1 MKEQQ
6 SVNKSHTINGT
17 TIASAAI
24 VVLFMFLLSCSGEK
38 KSVGSPIEE
47 PDSISYLSTY
57 GVSTII
63 SDSGRISYKIEAE
76 EWHIFEKRR
85 PKYWAFEKGAYL
97 EKYDDS
103 LRIEATIKSDTAYF
117 FSDMKLWKLIGN
129 VNIRNQKNERF
140 FTDLLYWDQ
149 EKGDIYSD
157 KYIKI
162 EQEDQVT
169 TGIGFRSNQALTNWE
184 ILSTEGI
191 YTIEDRK

>member
-6 SVNKSHTINGT
+6 YVNISNRHYST
-17 TIASAAI
+17 TIASIAI
-24 VVLFMFLLSCSGEK
+24 VVLFMLLSCSNDK
-38 KSVGSPIEE
+38 KNVGSPIEE

-57 GVSTII
+57 GVTTLI

-76 EWHIFEKRR
+76 EWHIYEKRN

>member
-6 SVNKSHTINGT
+6 YVNISNKHYST
-17 TIASAAI
+17 TIAMLAI
-24 VVLFMFLLSCSGEK
+24 VVLFMLISCSNDK
-38 KSVGSPIEE
+38 KNVGSPIEE

-57 GVSTII
+57 GVTTLI

-76 EWHIFEKRR
+76 EWHIYEKRN

-129 VNIRNQKNERF
+129 VNIKNQKNERF

-162 EQEDQVT
+162 EQEDQLT

>member
-1 MKEQQ
+1 MKEQHY
-6 SVNKSHTINGT
+6 VNISNKHYST
-17 TIASAAI
+17 TIAMLAI
-24 VVLFMFLLSCSGEK
+24 VVLFMLLSCSNDK
-38 KSVGSPIEE
+38 KNVGSPIEE

-57 GVSTII
+57 GVTTLI

-76 EWHIFEKRR
+76 EWHIYEKRN

>member
-6 SVNKSHTINGT
+6 YVNISNKHYST
-17 TIASAAI
+17 TIASIAI
-24 VVLFMFLLSCSGEK
+24 VVLFMLLSCSNDK
-38 KSVGSPIEE
+38 KNVGSPIEE

-57 GVSTII
+57 GVTTLI

-76 EWHIFEKRR
+76 EWHIYEKRN

>member
-6 SVNKSHTINGT
+6 YVNISNKHYST
-17 TIASAAI
+17 TIASIAI
-24 VVLFMFLLSCSGEK
+24 VVLFMLLSCSNDK
-38 KSVGSPIEE
+38 KNVGSPIEE

-57 GVSTII
+57 GVTTLI

-76 EWHIFEKRR
+76 EWHIYEKRN

-140 FTDLLYWDQ
+140 FTDLLYWNQ

>member
-1 MKEQQ
+1 
-6 SVNKSHTINGT
+6 
-17 TIASAAI
+17 
-24 VVLFMFLLSCSGEK
+24 
-38 KSVGSPIEE
+38 
-47 PDSISYLSTY
+47 
-57 GVSTII
+57 
-63 SDSGRISYKIEAE
+63 
-76 EWHIFEKRR
+76 
-85 PKYWAFEKGAYL
+85 
-97 EKYDDS
+97 
-103 LRIEATIKSDTAYF
+103 
-117 FSDMKLWKLIGN
+117 MKLWKLIGN

>member
-6 SVNKSHTINGT
+6 YVNISNKHYST
-17 TIASAAI
+17 TIAMLAI
-24 VVLFMFLLSCSGEK
+24 VVLFMLLSCSNDK
-38 KSVGSPIEE
+38 KIVGSPIEE

-57 GVSTII
+57 GVTTLI

-76 EWHIFEKRR
+76 EWHIYEKRN

>member
-1 MKEQQ
+1 MF
-6 SVNKSHTINGT
+6 
-17 TIASAAI
+17 AI
-24 VVLFMFLLSCSGEK
+24 VVLFMLLSCNNDK
-38 KSVGSPIEE
+38 KNVGSPIEE

-57 GVSTII
+57 GVTTLI

-76 EWHIFEKRR
+76 EWHIYEKRN

-191 YTIEDRK
+191 YTIKDRK

>member
-6 SVNKSHTINGT
+6 YVNISNKHYST
-17 TIASAAI
+17 TIAMLAI
-24 VVLFMFLLSCSGEK
+24 VVLFMLLSCSNDK
-38 KSVGSPIEE
+38 KNVGSPIEE

-57 GVSTII
+57 GVTTLI

-76 EWHIFEKRR
+76 EWHIYEKRN

>member
-6 SVNKSHTINGT
+6 YVNISNKHYST
-17 TIASAAI
+17 TIAMLAI
-24 VVLFMFLLSCSGEK
+24 VVLFMLLSCSNDK
-38 KSVGSPIEE
+38 KNVGSPIEE

-57 GVSTII
+57 GVTTLI

-76 EWHIFEKRR
+76 EWHIYEKRN

-140 FTDLLYWDQ
+140 FTDLLFWDQ
-149 EKGDIYSD
+149 EEGSIYSD

-169 TGIGFRSNQALTNWE
+169 TGTGFRSNQALTNWE

-191 YTIEDRK
+191 YIIEDRK

>member
-6 SVNKSHTINGT
+6 YVNISNKHYST
-17 TIASAAI
+17 TIAILAI
-24 VVLFMFLLSCSGEK
+24 VVLFMLLSCSNDK
-38 KSVGSPIEE
+38 KNVGSPIEE

-57 GVSTII
+57 GVTTLI

-76 EWHIFEKRR
+76 EWHIYEKRN

>member
-47 PDSISYLSTY
+47 PDSIPYLSTY

-140 FTDLLYWDQ
+140 FTDLLFWDQ
-149 EKGDIYSD
+149 EEGSIYSD

-169 TGIGFRSNQALTNWE
+169 TGTGFRSNQALTNWE

-191 YTIEDRK
+191 YIIEDRK

>member
-6 SVNKSHTINGT
+6 YVNISNKHYST
-17 TIASAAI
+17 TIAMLAI
-24 VVLFMFLLSCSGEK
+24 VVLFMLLSCSNDK
-38 KSVGSPIEE
+38 KNVGSPIEE

-57 GVSTII
+57 GVTTLI

-76 EWHIFEKRR
+76 EWHIYEKRN

-162 EQEDQVT
+162 EQEDQIT

>member
-6 SVNKSHTINGT
+6 YVNISNKHYST
-17 TIASAAI
+17 TIASIAI
-24 VVLFMFLLSCSGEK
+24 VVLFMLLSCSNDK
-38 KSVGSPIEE
+38 KNVGSPIEE

-57 GVSTII
+57 GVTTLI

-76 EWHIFEKRR
+76 EWHIYEKRN
-85 PKYWAFEKGAYL
+85 PKYWAFEKGASL

>member
-6 SVNKSHTINGT
+6 FVNQPTKQHST
-17 TIASAAI
+17 TIAAMAI
-24 VVLFMFLLSCSGEK
+24 VVLFILLLSCSGEK
-38 KSVGSPIEE
+38 KNTGSTIEE
-47 PDSISYLSTY
+47 PDSIPYLSTY

-76 EWHIFEKRR
+76 EWHIYEKRR

-103 LRIEATIKSDTAYF
+103 LNIEATIKSDTAYF
-117 FSDMKLWKLIGN
+117 YSEKKLWKLIGN
-129 VNIRNQKNERF
+129 INIKNQKNEKF

-149 EKGDIYSD
+149 EEGNIYSD
-157 KYIKI
+157 KYIRI

-169 TGIGFRSNQALTNWE
+169 TGIGFRSNQSLTNWE

-191 YTIEDRK
+191 YTIEDRE